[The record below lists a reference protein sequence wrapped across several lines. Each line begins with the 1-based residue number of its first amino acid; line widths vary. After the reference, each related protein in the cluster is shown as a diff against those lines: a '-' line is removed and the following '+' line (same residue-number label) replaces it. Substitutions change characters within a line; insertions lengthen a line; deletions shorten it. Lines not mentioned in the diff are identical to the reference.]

1 MYSKQLILKKGVVP
15 KELEESTWKT
25 YISLELY
32 HVNTNI
38 FVIFFFKIEM
48 LDLHAVSIFATATG
62 ESDITTTRLF
72 LQVVEQNL

>member
-1 MYSKQLILKKGVVP
+1 
-15 KELEESTWKT
+15 
-25 YISLELY
+25 
-32 HVNTNI
+32 
-38 FVIFFFKIEM
+38 M